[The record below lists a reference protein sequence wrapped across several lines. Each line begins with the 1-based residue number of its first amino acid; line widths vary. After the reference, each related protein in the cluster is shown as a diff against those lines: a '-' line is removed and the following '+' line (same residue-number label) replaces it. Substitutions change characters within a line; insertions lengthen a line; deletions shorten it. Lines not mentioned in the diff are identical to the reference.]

1 MAVEPTSSATDSG
14 RGDPVLHDQEPLP
27 LHLQAQLCVAVNG
40 GKVEAVRKLLV
51 EENADPL
58 APADDDLT
66 RPPVYLAAVKGHA
79 DVLKLMLEQNA
90 NANTARINNGVSTQ
104 LFVCL

>member
-1 MAVEPTSSATDSG
+1 MAVEPTSSATDSV
-14 RGDPVLHDQEPLP
+14 GDGPVLHDQEPLP

-104 LFVCL
+104 MFVCL